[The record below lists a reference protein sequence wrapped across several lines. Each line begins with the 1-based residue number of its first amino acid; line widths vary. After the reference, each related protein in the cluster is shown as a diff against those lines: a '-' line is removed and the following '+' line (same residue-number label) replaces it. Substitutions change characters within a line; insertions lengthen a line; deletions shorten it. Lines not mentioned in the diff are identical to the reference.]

1 MTSKVAGIKVF
12 VGGVSPD
19 VTSADLTELFQS
31 RGSKVQNAITCKA
44 KDPGG
49 HPFAMVF
56 MVDALGADRAIR
68 DFDGYLLKGS
78 RLKVRPGIEK
88 PPQPQRVSGNSS
100 ASTGGNAFANTGP
113 SPSTNFSPKMN
124 SPLVSFSSTT
134 SAPIAGRF
142 PNVSSIACYDAQDQ
156 VGEGTYGYVYRAIDK
171 RNNSVVALKRLIV
184 HKDYLGFPL
193 CAVREL
199 KFLKSLQHKNIVRLL
214 DVAISKG
221 VMHLDKAIKTDKD
234 GAGAG
239 AGVAAGA
246 GAAAAGGAGAGAGA
260 GAGGVAA
267 RSGTKAGVS
276 DVGKDGTAVRKKS
289 EHEKAKE
296 RDQEASSLVLS
307 RCSNLYLVFE
317 YVEHDLGGLVDAKY
331 SFQPRVFKSI
341 IKQLLEVLDFL
352 ETKKILHRDIKSSN
366 ILISNMHQIK
376 LADFGLARST
386 LNVTC
391 GTEGKMDLT
400 NNVVTMW

>member
-1 MTSKVAGIKVF
+1 MTSKVVGVKVF
-12 VGGVSPD
+12 VGGISPE
-19 VTSADLTELFQS
+19 VTSGDLTDLFQVS
-31 RGSKVQNAITCKA
+31 GKVQNAITCKA

-56 MVDALGADRAIR
+56 MADALGADRAIKAL
-68 DFDGYLLKGS
+68 DGYLLKGS

-88 PPQPQRVSGNSS
+88 PSQPQRVSGNSS
-100 ASTGGNAFANTGP
+100 LSTGGNAFANTGP
-113 SPSTNFSPKMN
+113 SASSNFSPKMN
-124 SPLVSFSSTT
+124 SPQVSFSSTA
-134 SAPIAGRF
+134 SAPIVGRF
-142 PNVSSIACYDAQDQ
+142 PNVSSIACYDSQDQ

-221 VMHLDKAIKTDKD
+221 VLHLDKALKTDKD

-239 AGVAAGA
+239 AGVAGA
-246 GAAAAGGAGAGAGA
+246 GAAGAGSGAGGAA
-260 GAGGVAA
+260 AA
-267 RSGTKAGVS
+267 RGGAKAVVS
-276 DVGKDGTAVRKKS
+276 DVGKDGTAVQHGARKKS

-331 SFQPRVFKSI
+331 SFQPRVVKSI
-341 IKQLLEVLDFL
+341 IKQLLDVLEFL

-366 ILISNMHQIK
+366 ILISNTHQIK

-391 GTEGKMDLT
+391 GSEGKMDLT